1 MSMNLKWLFIIFVFF
16 YSGAAYTEE
25 NTKNNDLK
33 HVTIKLHWEHQF
45 QFAGIYAA
53 KEKGFYRQVG
63 LDVEILSGYN
73 HPYDEVE
80 NGNVDFGISGT
91 GIVMEYMKGRPFVA
105 LGATFQSSP
114 YVWLVKADSGIYSAA
129 DFIGRTI
136 TRQSEADDLTAIF
149 LQQHVDTS
157 KINFVPPSK
166 NYLNDLISGRIDGVT
181 AYISNE
187 PFYMQEQNEP
197 YRVISPRDYGINF
210 YSDIL
215 FTTEQYIDDNPDL
228 VDAFRNATYQGWTYT
243 AEHTDEII
251 DLVLE
256 KYNPQHKTPAHVHYE
271 AEQLLKLSL
280 YPTVEFGHITVSRWK
295 QIADVYE
302 SLGINKK
309 QRDLDEFIY
318 TEPDNEV
325 LMFKWLVM
333 ILGSLSLVI
342 IIFYLFKRH
351 HNRILTEEIQ
361 TKTESIKQELENR
374 SALEATAKQE
384 SLKLQTLLDNTID
397 SVITIDG
404 NGIIVS
410 FNKASV
416 QLYGYEADEI
426 IGQNI
431 TALMPA
437 SYRDMHKLGMS
448 RFLSTDESRI
458 IGKPIEL
465 EALHKSGTI
474 FPIELTISHFKWDEK
489 HFFTGIARDIS
500 RQKAEQKALVQAK
513 LEAERANKAKSEF
526 LSAMSHELRTPLNGI
541 LGFSQLLLT
550 DNDPPPS
557 EQQRHQIKQII
568 ESGEH
573 LLNLIN
579 DVLELSKIESGN
591 IQLSTEHIPIKHIF
605 DACLPMLETMAKKYD
620 VEITLP
626 EQNDTVVVADLT
638 KLKQVFINLVTNA
651 IKYNKAGGQVII
663 TTRLVPQ
670 NGCLKMTIT
679 DTGHG
684 IPISKQAHVFTAFER
699 LGQEYANIEGSG
711 VGLSI
716 SKRLIE
722 AMGGKIDFASTEGQ
736 GSSFWIELPL
746 STQQPAW
753 QSEQRPA
760 LEALNKQISARRN
773 DTQLNTE
780 PRHVLYVED
789 NPANIRL
796 IEVFFSRYPHVT
808 FHNCVSAEDGLEFIH
823 QQRPDLILMDINLPG
838 MSGIEAT
845 RILKNSDEFK
855 DIAVI
860 ALTAAAMQE
869 NKDSAKGLFTAYV
882 TKPIDFA
889 QLTQLV
895 RPYL

>member
-1 MSMNLKWLFIIFVFF
+1 MSMNVRWFFIFFVFF
-16 YSGAAYTEE
+16 FSSTAHAEE
-25 NTKNNDLK
+25 NSKNTDLK
-33 HVTIKLHWEHQF
+33 HVTIKLHWQHQF

-53 KEKGFYRQVG
+53 KEKGFYRQAG
-63 LDVEILSGYN
+63 LDVEILTGFN

-129 DFIGRTI
+129 DFVGRTI
-136 TRQSEADDLTAIF
+136 NRQSEADDLTAIF

-215 FTTEQYIDDNPDL
+215 FTTQSYIQNNPEL
-228 VDAFRNATYQGWTYT
+228 VDAFRKATYQGWTYT
-243 AEHTDEII
+243 AEHPDEII

-256 KYNPQHKTPAHVHYE
+256 KYNTQHKTPAHVNYE

-280 YPTVEFGHITVSRWK
+280 YPTVEFGHVTLSRWK
-295 QIADVYE
+295 QIAETYNK
-302 SLGINKK
+302 LGIND
-309 QRDLDEFIY
+309 QSRDLDEFIY
-318 TEPDNEV
+318 TVPDSEIV
-325 LMFKWLVM
+325 LFKWLVL
-333 ILGSLSLVI
+333 ILSGLSLT
-342 IIFYLFKRH
+342 IIFFYLIKRH
-351 HNRILTEEIQ
+351 HNRILTKEIQ
-361 TKTESIKQELENR
+361 EKTESIKKELANR
-374 SALEATAKQE
+374 SALEAKAKQE
-384 SLKLQTLLDNTID
+384 SLRLKTLLDTTID
-397 SVITIDG
+397 SVITIDAYG
-404 NGIIVS
+404 VIVS
-410 FNKASV
+410 FNKASA
-416 QLYGYEADEI
+416 QLYGYTPEEI
-426 IGQNI
+426 IGKNI
-431 TALMPA
+431 TELMPA
-437 SYRDMHKLGMS
+437 SYRDMHKLGMA
-448 RFLSTDESRI
+448 RFLSTEDSHI
-458 IGKPIEL
+458 IGKPVQL
-465 EALHKSGTI
+465 EALHKSGNL
-474 FPIELTISHFKWDEK
+474 FPIELTISHFKWDDK

-500 RQKAEQKALVQAK
+500 KQKAEQKALIQAK

-541 LGFSQLLLT
+541 LGFSQLLLS
-550 DNDPPPS
+550 DNDPSPS

-579 DVLELSKIESGN
+579 DVLELSKIESGS
-591 IQLSTEHIPIKHIF
+591 IQLSTEHISIKSIF

-620 VEITLP
+620 VKITVP
-626 EQNDTVVVADLT
+626 EQNDTVVIADLT
-638 KLKQVFINLVTNA
+638 KLKQVFINLVSNA
-651 IKYNKAGGQVII
+651 IKYNKAGGQVIV
-663 TTRLVPQ
+663 TTRLLPQ
-670 NGCLKMTIT
+670 SGCLKMTIT

-684 IPISKQAHVFTAFER
+684 ISADKQAHVFTAFER

-746 STQQPAW
+746 STQQTAW
-753 QSEQRPA
+753 HSAQRPSS
-760 LEALNKQISARRN
+760 EMSDKSTPTRRT
-773 DTQLNTE
+773 DTQIETSS
-780 PRHVLYVED
+780 RHVLYIED

-796 IEVFFSRYPHVT
+796 IEVFFSRYSNVS
-808 FHNCVSAEDGLEFIH
+808 FHSCATAEEGLAFIEER
-823 QQRPDLILMDINLPG
+823 RPDLILMDINLPG

-845 RILKNSDEFK
+845 KTIKASDEMK
-855 DIAVI
+855 TIPVI

-869 NKDSAKGLFTAYV
+869 NKDAAAGIFTAYV
-882 TKPIDFA
+882 TKPIDFG
-889 QLTQLV
+889 QLTQLLK
-895 RPYL
+895 PYL

>member
-16 YSGAAYTEE
+16 YSGAAYAEE

-53 KEKGFYRQVG
+53 KEKGFYRQAG

-136 TRQSEADDLTAIF
+136 NRQSEADDLTAIF

-333 ILGSLSLVI
+333 LLGSLSLVI

-845 RILKNSDEFK
+845 RILKNSDQFK

>member
-53 KEKGFYRQVG
+53 KEKGFYRQAG

-136 TRQSEADDLTAIF
+136 NRQSEADDLTAIF

-416 QLYGYEADEI
+416 QFYGYEADEI

-684 IPISKQAHVFTAFER
+684 IPISKQTHVFTAFER

-780 PRHVLYVED
+780 PRHVLYIED

-808 FHNCVSAEDGLEFIH
+808 FHNCVSAEDGLEFID

>member
-1 MSMNLKWLFIIFVFF
+1 MNLKWLFIIFVFF

-53 KEKGFYRQVG
+53 KEKGFYRQAG

-136 TRQSEADDLTAIF
+136 NRQSEADDLTAIF

-228 VDAFRNATYQGWTYT
+228 VDAFRNATYRGWTYT

-333 ILGSLSLVI
+333 ILGSFSLVI

-500 RQKAEQKALVQAK
+500 RQKAEQKALLQAK

-760 LEALNKQISARRN
+760 LEALNKQVSARRN

-780 PRHVLYVED
+780 PRHVLYIED

>member
-1 MSMNLKWLFIIFVFF
+1 MTLKSLFVFF
-16 YSGAAYTEE
+16 IFFLSFSAYAEE
-25 NTKNNDLK
+25 NSNNNDLK
-33 HVTIKLHWEHQF
+33 HVTIKLHWQHQF

-53 KEKGFYRQVG
+53 KEKGFYRQAG
-63 LDVEILSGYN
+63 LDVEILTGFN
-73 HPYDEVE
+73 HPYEEIE
-80 NGNVDFGISGT
+80 NGNVNFGVSGT

-114 YVWLVKADSGIYSAA
+114 YVWLVTADSGIYSAA
-129 DFIGRTI
+129 DFVGKTI

-157 KINFVPPSK
+157 KINFVSPTKSDIS
-166 NYLNDLISGRIDGVT
+166 NLIRGRVDGIT

-187 PFYMQEQNEP
+187 PFFLQEQNEP
-197 YRVISPRDYGINF
+197 YRVIAPQDYGIDF

-215 FTTEQYIDDNPDL
+215 FTSQTFIDKQPEI
-228 VDAFRNATYQGWTYT
+228 VDAFREATYKGWTYT
-243 AEHTDEII
+243 AEHQQEII

-256 KYNPQHKTPAHVHYE
+256 KYNTQNKSPAHVRYE
-271 AEQLLKLSL
+271 AEQLLRLSL

-295 QIADVYE
+295 QIADTYQA
-302 SLGINKK
+302 LGVSTT

-325 LMFKWLVM
+325 LLFKWLVLF
-333 ILGSLSLVI
+333 LGSLSLVI
-342 IIFYLFKRH
+342 IFFYLLKRH
-351 HNRILTEEIQ
+351 HNRILTQEIQ
-361 TKTESIKQELENR
+361 DKTESIKQELTNR
-374 SALEATAKQE
+374 SALETKAKQE
-384 SLKLQTLLDNTID
+384 SLRLQTLLDTTID
-397 SVITIDG
+397 SVITIDS

-410 FNKASV
+410 FNKASSK
-416 QLYGYEADEI
+416 LYGYKPEEI

-431 TALMPA
+431 TELMPA
-437 SYRDMHKLGMS
+437 SYRDMHKLGMA
-448 RFLSTDESRI
+448 RYLSTNESHI
-458 IGKPIEL
+458 IGSPVQVDG
-465 EALHKSGTI
+465 LHKNGSL
-474 FPIELTISHFKWDEK
+474 FPIELTISHFKWDDK

-500 RQKAEQKALVQAK
+500 KQKAEQKALIQAK

-541 LGFSQLLLT
+541 LGFSQLLLS
-550 DNDPPPS
+550 DKNPGPS
-557 EQQRHQIKQII
+557 EQQTHQIQQII

-591 IQLSTEHIPIKHIF
+591 IQLSTEHIAINNIF
-605 DACLPMLETMAKKYD
+605 DACLPMLETMAKNHD
-620 VEITLP
+620 VTITLP
-626 EQNDTVVVADLT
+626 EQTNTVVIADLT
-638 KLKQVFINLVTNA
+638 KLKQVFINLVSNA

-663 TTRLVPQ
+663 TTRLLPQ
-670 NGCLKMTIT
+670 NGCLKLTIT
-679 DTGHG
+679 DTGQG
-684 IPISKQAHVFTAFER
+684 ISASKQADVFTAFER

-746 STQQPAW
+746 STQQTAW
-753 QSEQRPA
+753 HSTQRPSSETDDKA
-760 LEALNKQISARRN
+760 PPVRRTDMQIKTSTRN
-773 DTQLNTE
+773 
-780 PRHVLYVED
+780 VLYIED

-796 IEVFFSRYPHVT
+796 IEVFFSRYSNVS
-808 FHNCVSAEDGLEFIH
+808 FHSCATAEEGLAFIK

-845 RILKNSDEFK
+845 KTLKASDELK
-855 DIAVI
+855 TIPVI

-869 NKDSAKGLFTAYV
+869 NKDAAAGIFTAYV
-882 TKPIDFA
+882 TKPIDFSH
-889 QLTQLV
+889 LTQLLQ
-895 RPYL
+895 PYL

>member
-1 MSMNLKWLFIIFVFF
+1 MYLKWLFIIFVFLNSPALF
-16 YSGAAYTEE
+16 AE
-25 NTKNNDLK
+25 TKPDNKNLK
-33 HVTIKLHWEHQF
+33 RVTIKLHWQHQF

-53 KEKGFYRQVG
+53 KEKGFYRQAG
-63 LDVEILSGYN
+63 LDVHILTGYT

-105 LGATFQSSP
+105 LGATFQTSP

-129 DFIGRTI
+129 DFVGRTI
-136 TRQSEADDLTAIF
+136 NRQSEADDLTAIF
-149 LQQHVDTS
+149 LQQRIDTS
-157 KINFVPPSK
+157 KIHFVSTRK
-166 NYLNDLISGRIDGVT
+166 NYLNDLISGRIDGIT

-187 PFYMQEQNEP
+187 PFYMQEQDEP
-197 YRVISPRDYGINF
+197 YRVISPHDYGINF

-215 FTTEQYIDDNPDL
+215 FTTQHYINDNPDV
-228 VDAFRNATYQGWTYT
+228 VDAFRNATYRGWTYT
-243 AEHTDEII
+243 AEHTGEII

-256 KYNPQHKTPAHVHYE
+256 KYNPQQKTPAHVHYE

-280 YPTVEFGHITVSRWK
+280 YPTVEFGHTTLSRWK

-302 SLGINKK
+302 SLGVNNK

-342 IIFYLFKRH
+342 IIFYLLKHH

-361 TKTESIKQELENR
+361 AKTESIKQELENR
-374 SALEATAKQE
+374 YALEATAKQE

-404 NGIIVS
+404 NGVIVS
-410 FNKASV
+410 FNKASG
-416 QLYGYEADEI
+416 QLYGYDADEI

-458 IGKPIEL
+458 IGKPVEL
-465 EALHKSGTI
+465 EALHKSGSI

-500 RQKAEQKALVQAK
+500 KQKAEQKALIQAK
-513 LEAERANKAKSEF
+513 LEAEQANKAKSEF

-550 DNDPPPS
+550 DNEPPPS
-557 EQQRHQIKQII
+557 EHQRHQINQII

-605 DACLPMLETMAKKYD
+605 DACLPMLETLAKKYD
-620 VEITLP
+620 VDITLP

-663 TTRLVPQ
+663 ATRLVPQ

-679 DTGHG
+679 DTGYG
-684 IPISKQAHVFTAFER
+684 IPVSKQAHVFKAFER

-753 QSEQRPA
+753 QPDQRPA
-760 LEALNKQISARRN
+760 LEPIKKPVSTRRN
-773 DTQLNTE
+773 DTPLNTE
-780 PRHVLYVED
+780 PRHVLYIED

-796 IEVFFSRYPHVT
+796 IEVFFSRYPHVS
-808 FHNCVSAEDGLEFIH
+808 FHNCISAEEGLEFIK

-845 RILKNSDEFK
+845 EILKNSAEFK

-869 NKDSAKGLFTAYV
+869 NKDSAEGLFSAYV

-889 QLTQLV
+889 QLTQLL

>member
-1 MSMNLKWLFIIFVFF
+1 MNLKWLFIIFVFF

-53 KEKGFYRQVG
+53 KEKGFYRQAG

-136 TRQSEADDLTAIF
+136 NRQSEADDLTAIF

-557 EQQRHQIKQII
+557 QQQRHQIKQII

-684 IPISKQAHVFTAFER
+684 IPIGKQVHVFTAFER

-780 PRHVLYVED
+780 PRHVLYIED

-845 RILKNSDEFK
+845 RILKNSDQFK

>member
-1 MSMNLKWLFIIFVFF
+1 MNLKWLFIIFVFF

-53 KEKGFYRQVG
+53 KEKGFYRQAG

-136 TRQSEADDLTAIF
+136 NRQSEADDLTAIF

-215 FTTEQYIDDNPDL
+215 FTTEQYIHDNADL
-228 VDAFRNATYQGWTYT
+228 VDAFRNATYRGWTYT

-500 RQKAEQKALVQAK
+500 RQKAEQKALLQAK

-760 LEALNKQISARRN
+760 LEALNKQVSARRN
-773 DTQLNTE
+773 DAQLNTE
-780 PRHVLYVED
+780 PRHVLYIED